1 MKVLTIGGAV
11 PYRTHSEAGVTAANI
26 VLYALLDG
34 LVRLGHQVVLQLLF
48 NEYRE
53 SVKLSASE
61 EAELQHLAELGVDVL
76 LPIFPGEYRRVG
88 RPSMQLVRVIRAVG
102 RGLGRNVL
110 KHFYPAV
117 CLQERIQE
125 RIHENRIDVVLTI
138 WSPEGIGAT
147 HGIAGVPRVAYHGD
161 IDFGPAAA
169 RMRDRALF
177 SPPQNRR
184 SPGRLL
190 WDSMR
195 ERMWLASFK
204 RAHLNLMH
212 GLDVVANVTACNADY
227 YAIEGHTRSVY
238 VGNVWPDPAAE
249 TQLAGDPIPSHHLS
263 SRPVKIIGHVGKLG
277 QTGSTYGLRFLLRDL
292 LTELDRVME
301 GLDYEVHIIG
311 AGTVVPALRPMLGH
325 PRVLLRG
332 FVEDL
337 DSELRSS
344 DMFLLLNNAGS
355 YHAAYTRHLVAWS
368 QGLCLIVHENSR
380 KAIPEIRHMEN
391 ALVGS
396 TAEEVARM
404 IRVAATD
411 QEANLRV
418 RKGGRATYE
427 RYFTPAVVAKTLADE
442 IAWAVSARGRMAD
455 RSASG

>member
-26 VLYALLDG
+26 VLYAVLGG

-53 SVKLSASE
+53 SVNLSASE

-88 RPSMQLVRVIRAVG
+88 RPSMQLVRVMRAVR
-102 RGLGRNVL
+102 RGLGRNGF

-125 RIHENRIDVVLTI
+125 RIHEHGIDVVLTI

-147 HGIAGVPRVAYHGD
+147 HGIPGVPRIAYHGD
-161 IDFGPAAA
+161 IDFGPPAA

-177 SPPQNRR
+177 SLPQNRR
-184 SPGRLL
+184 SPSRLL
-190 WDSMR
+190 WDSLR

-204 RAHLNLMH
+204 RAHLNLMR
-212 GLDVVANVTACNADY
+212 GLDVIANVTACNADY
-227 YAIEGHTRSVY
+227 YTAEGHKRSIY

-249 TQLAGDPIPSHHLS
+249 TPPAGDPIPSHHLS
-263 SRPVKIIGHVGKLG
+263 SRPIKIIGHVGKLG
-277 QTGSTYGLRFLLRDL
+277 QTGSTYGLRFLLAEL
-292 LTELDRVME
+292 LPELDRAMD

-311 AGTVVPALRPMLGH
+311 GGQIVPALRPMLSQ
-325 PRVLLRG
+325 PRLLLRG

-337 DSELRSS
+337 DGEFRSS
-344 DMFLLLNNAGS
+344 DVFLLLNNAGS
-355 YHAAYTRHLVAWS
+355 YQAAYTRHVVAWA
-368 QGLCLIVHENSR
+368 QGLCLIVHENSCR
-380 KAIPEIRHMEN
+380 AIPEIRHMEN

-396 TAEEVARM
+396 TPADIARM
-404 IRVAATD
+404 VRLAATD
-411 QEANLRV
+411 PELNLRL

-427 RYFTPAVVAKTLADE
+427 QFFTPAAVAQALAAE
-442 IAWAVSARGRMAD
+442 IGWAVSSWRER
-455 RSASG
+455 RS